1 MHRNSVIEINQKAY
15 QNNLGFLKKM
25 LGKKVI
31 FSSVVKGNAYGH
43 GIKEFV
49 TMAYNNGVN
58 HFSVFDV
65 EEAKLVFETLGNKVT
80 IMIMGF
86 VADDDLHWVIENE
99 IQFFIFERYRLAT
112 ATKTAKKLK
121 KKAKIHIEI
130 ETGMNRT
137 GFSKKELSRLAK
149 YLIKE
154 AKHLDFIG
162 ICTHYAGAESIS
174 NYYRVENQIERFNE
188 AIEIFKSHGIEA
200 KIKHSAC
207 SAASMMFPETQ
218 MDLVRIGILQYGL
231 WPSPEVL
238 VTYLNSKKK
247 KTNPLQ
253 RVISWKSEVMNV
265 KRVKSGEFIGYG
277 TSYMAKENMK
287 ITTIPLGYS
296 HGYSRSL
303 SNQGRVLIDGKR
315 CGVIGTINMNMLSL
329 DVSEIEHIKKGD
341 EVVLIGNQGDLTITV
356 SSFGELNNLL
366 NYEFLSRIS
375 KSIPRK
381 IIVMELSVDF
391 KY

>member
-1 MHRNSVIEINQKAY
+1 MHRNSIIELNQEAY
-15 QNNLGFLKKM
+15 QSNLSFLKKM
-25 LGKKVI
+25 LGKNVI

-65 EEAKLVFETLGNKVT
+65 EEAKIVFDTLGNNVT

-86 VADDDLHWVIENE
+86 VADEDLHWAIKNNIE
-99 IQFFIFERYRLAT
+99 FYVFERYRLAM
-112 ATKTAKKLK
+112 AIKTAKKIK
-121 KKAKIHIEI
+121 SKAKIHIEI

-137 GFSKKELSRLAK
+137 GFTKKELPRVAK
-149 YLIKE
+149 YIIKE
-154 AKHLDFIG
+154 SEYIDFVG
-162 ICTHYAGAESIS
+162 LCTHYAGAESIS
-174 NYYRVENQIERFNE
+174 NYYRVENQIKLFKE
-188 AIEIFKSHGIEA
+188 AVAVFKENGIEP
-200 KIKHSAC
+200 KIKHTAC

-231 WPSPEVL
+231 WPSQEVL

-247 KTNPLQ
+247 KIDPLQ
-253 RVISWKSEVMNV
+253 RVISWKSEIMNV
-265 KRVKSGEFIGYG
+265 KQVKSGEFIGYG
-277 TSYMAKENMK
+277 TSYMAKHNMK
-287 ITTIPLGYS
+287 IATIPIGYS

-303 SNQGRVLIDGKR
+303 SNQGRVLVNGQR
-315 CGVIGTINMNMLSL
+315 CGIIGTINMNMLSI
-329 DVSEIEHIKKGD
+329 DVSEVEHIKKGD
-341 EVVLIGNQGDLTITV
+341 AVVVIGNQGNLAITV

-381 IIVMELSVDF
+381 IID
-391 KY
+391 

>member
-1 MHRNSVIEINQKAY
+1 MHRNSIIELNQKAY
-15 QNNLGFLKKM
+15 QNNIAFLRKM

-31 FSSVVKGNAYGH
+31 LSSVVKGNAYGH

-49 TMAYNNGVN
+49 TMAFESGVN

-65 EEAKLVFETLGNKVT
+65 EEAEIVFSTLGNQVT

-86 VADDDLHWVIENE
+86 VADADLPWVIENN
-99 IQFFIFERYRLAT
+99 IQFFVFERYRLAM

-121 KKAKIHIEI
+121 IKAKIHIEI

-137 GFSKKELSRLAK
+137 GFSKKEVPSLAK
-149 YLIKE
+149 YLLKE
-154 AKHLDFIG
+154 EKHLDFIG
-162 ICTHYAGAESIS
+162 ICTHYAGAESIA
-174 NYYRVENQIERFNE
+174 NYYRVESQIQHFNE
-188 AIEIFKSHGIEA
+188 AIRIFKTYTIEA

-238 VTYLNSKKK
+238 VTYMNSKKSK
-247 KTNPLQ
+247 IDPLQ
-253 RVISWKSEVMNV
+253 RVISWKSEIMNV

-287 ITTIPLGYS
+287 IATIPIGYS

-303 SNQGRVLIDGKR
+303 SNQGRVLINGKR
-315 CGVIGTINMNMLSL
+315 CAVIGTINMNMLSL

-341 EVVLIGNQGDLTITV
+341 EAVLIGNQGDLSITV
-356 SSFGELNNLL
+356 ASFGELNNLL

-381 IIVMELSVDF
+381 IIE
-391 KY
+391 

>member
-1 MHRNSVIEINQKAY
+1 MHRNSIIEINQRAY
-15 QNNLGFLKKM
+15 QNNLSFLKKM

-49 TMAYNNGVN
+49 TMAHQSGVN

-65 EEAKLVFETLGNKVT
+65 EEAKIIFETLGNNVT

-86 VADDDLHWVIENE
+86 VADDDLPWAISNQIE
-99 IQFFIFERYRLAT
+99 FFVFERYRLAM

-121 KKAKIHIEI
+121 IKAKIHIEI

-137 GFSKKELSRLAK
+137 GFSKSELSRLSK

-154 AKHLDFIG
+154 TLHIDLVG
-162 ICTHYAGAESIS
+162 VCTHYAGAESIS
-174 NYYRVENQIERFNE
+174 NYYRVESQIKLFNE
-188 AIEIFKSHGIEA
+188 ALVILKSFGIEP

-207 SAASMMFPETQ
+207 SAASMMFQETQ

-238 VTYLNSKKK
+238 ITYLNSKKK
-247 KTNPLQ
+247 KIDPLQ
-253 RVISWKSEVMNV
+253 RVISWKSEVMSV
-265 KRVKSGEFIGYG
+265 KRVKTGEFIGYG

-287 ITTIPLGYS
+287 IATIPLGYS

-303 SNQGRVLIDGKR
+303 SNQGRVLIDGQR
-315 CGVIGTINMNMLSL
+315 CGVIGTINMNMLSI
-329 DVSEIEHIKKGD
+329 DVTEIEHIKKGD
-341 EVVLIGNQGDLTITV
+341 EVVLIGDQGESSISV

-381 IIVMELSVDF
+381 IIE
-391 KY
+391 

>member
-1 MHRNSVIEINQKAY
+1 MHRNSIIEINQKAY
-15 QNNLGFLKKM
+15 QNNLAFLKKM

-49 TMAYNNGVN
+49 TMAYQNGVN

-65 EEAKLVFETLGNKVT
+65 EEAKIVFETLGNNAT

-99 IQFFIFERYRLAT
+99 IQFFVFERYRLAS

-121 KKAKIHIEI
+121 RKAKIHIEI

-137 GFSKKELSRLAK
+137 GFAKRELANLSK

-154 AKHLDFIG
+154 SKHLDFVG

-174 NYYRVENQIERFNE
+174 NYMRVESQIKKFNE
-188 AIEIFKSHGIEA
+188 AIEIFKFYRIEP
-200 KIKHSAC
+200 KIKHTAC

-238 VTYLNSKKK
+238 VTYLNTKKK
-247 KTNPLQ
+247 KIDPLQ
-253 RVISWKSEVMNV
+253 RVISWKSEIMNV

-287 ITTIPLGYS
+287 IATIPLGYS

-315 CGVIGTINMNMLSL
+315 CAVIGTINMNMLTI
-329 DVSEIEHIKKGD
+329 DVSEIEHVKKGD
-341 EVVLIGNQGDLTITV
+341 EVVLIGNQGDLSITV

-381 IIVMELSVDF
+381 II
-391 KY
+391 

>member
-1 MHRNSVIEINQKAY
+1 MHRNSIIELNQEAY
-15 QNNLGFLKKM
+15 QSNLSFLKKM

-49 TMAYNNGVN
+49 TMAHQSGVN

-65 EEAKLVFETLGNKVT
+65 EEAKIVFETLGNKVT

-86 VADDDLHWVIENE
+86 VADDDLPWVIENG
-99 IQFFIFERYRLAT
+99 IQFFVFERYRLAS

-121 KKAKIHIEI
+121 LKAKIHIEI

-154 AKHLDFIG
+154 AKHLDFVG

-200 KIKHSAC
+200 KIKHTAC

-238 VTYLNSKKK
+238 VTYLNSNKKK
-247 KTNPLQ
+247 IDPLQ
-253 RVISWKSEVMNV
+253 RVISWKSEIMNV
-265 KRVKSGEFIGYG
+265 KQVKSGEFIGYG
-277 TSYMAKENMK
+277 TSYMAKHNMK
-287 ITTIPLGYS
+287 IATIPIGYS

-303 SNQGRVLIDGKR
+303 SNQGRVLVNGQR
-315 CGVIGTINMNMLSL
+315 CGIIGTINMNMLSI
-329 DVSEIEHIKKGD
+329 DVSEVEHIKKGD
-341 EVVLIGNQGDLTITV
+341 AVVVIGNQGNLAITV

-381 IIVMELSVDF
+381 IVD
-391 KY
+391 

>member
-1 MHRNSVIEINQKAY
+1 MHRNSIIELNQEAY
-15 QNNLGFLKKM
+15 QSNLSFLKKM
-25 LGKKVI
+25 LGKNVI

-65 EEAKLVFETLGNKVT
+65 EEAKIVFDTLGNNVT

-86 VADDDLHWVIENE
+86 VADEDLHWAIKNNIE
-99 IQFFIFERYRLAT
+99 FYVFERYRLAM
-112 ATKTAKKLK
+112 AIKTAKKIK
-121 KKAKIHIEI
+121 SKAKIHIEI

-137 GFSKKELSRLAK
+137 GFTKKELPRVAK
-149 YLIKE
+149 YIIKE
-154 AKHLDFIG
+154 SEYIDFVG
-162 ICTHYAGAESIS
+162 LCTHYAGAESIS
-174 NYYRVENQIERFNE
+174 NYYRVENQIKLFKE
-188 AIEIFKSHGIEA
+188 AVAVFKENGIEP
-200 KIKHSAC
+200 KIKHTAC

-247 KTNPLQ
+247 KTDPLQ
-253 RVISWKSEVMNV
+253 RVISWKSEIMNV
-265 KRVKSGEFIGYG
+265 KQVKSGEFIGYG
-277 TSYMAKENMK
+277 TSYMAKNNMK
-287 ITTIPLGYS
+287 IATIPIGYS

-303 SNQGRVLIDGKR
+303 SNQGRVLVNGQR
-315 CGVIGTINMNMLSL
+315 CGIIGTINMNMLSI
-329 DVSEIEHIKKGD
+329 DVSEVEHIKKGD
-341 EVVLIGNQGDLTITV
+341 AVVVIGNQGNLAITV
-356 SSFGELNNLL
+356 SSFSELNNLL

-381 IIVMELSVDF
+381 IID
-391 KY
+391 

>member
-1 MHRNSVIEINQKAY
+1 MHRNSIIELNQEAY
-15 QNNLGFLKKM
+15 QSNLSFLKKM
-25 LGKKVI
+25 LGKNVI

-65 EEAKLVFETLGNKVT
+65 EEAKIVFDTLGNNVT

-86 VADDDLHWVIENE
+86 VADEDLHWAIKNNIE
-99 IQFFIFERYRLAT
+99 FYVFERYRLAM
-112 ATKTAKKLK
+112 AIKTAKKLK
-121 KKAKIHIEI
+121 SKAKIHIEI

-137 GFSKKELSRLAK
+137 GFTKKELSRVAK
-149 YLIKE
+149 YIIKE
-154 AKHLDFIG
+154 SEYIDFIG
-162 ICTHYAGAESIS
+162 LCTHYAGAESIS
-174 NYYRVENQIERFNE
+174 NYYRVENQIKLFKE
-188 AIEIFKSHGIEA
+188 AVAVFKENGIEP
-200 KIKHSAC
+200 KIKHTAC

-231 WPSPEVL
+231 WPSQEVL

-247 KTNPLQ
+247 KTDPLQ
-253 RVISWKSEVMNV
+253 RVISWKSEIMNV

-277 TSYMAKENMK
+277 TSYMAKEHMK
-287 ITTIPLGYS
+287 VATIPLGYS

-303 SNQGRVLIDGKR
+303 SNQGRVLIEGKR
-315 CGVIGTINMNMLSL
+315 CGVIGTINMNMLTI

-341 EVVLIGNQGDLTITV
+341 EVVIIGNQGDLAITV
-356 SSFGELNNLL
+356 ASFGELNNQL

-381 IIVMELSVDF
+381 IIE
-391 KY
+391 

>member
-1 MHRNSVIEINQKAY
+1 MHRNSIIELNQNAY
-15 QNNLGFLKKM
+15 QNNISFLRKI

-31 FSSVVKGNAYGH
+31 LSSVVKGNAYGH

-49 TMAYNNGVN
+49 TMANDNGIN

-65 EEAKLVFETLGNKVT
+65 EEAKIVFDTLGNKAT

-86 VADDDLHWVIENE
+86 VADDDLSWVIENE
-99 IQFFIFERYRLAT
+99 IQFFIFERYRLAM
-112 ATKTAKKLK
+112 ATKTAKKIK

-137 GFSKKELSRLAK
+137 GFAKRELPSLAK

-154 AKHLDFIG
+154 SKHIDFIG

-174 NYYRVENQIERFNE
+174 NYMRVESQIKKFNE
-188 AIEIFKSHGIEA
+188 AVETFKSSGIEP
-200 KIKHSAC
+200 KIKHTAC
-207 SAASMMFPETQ
+207 SAATMMFPETK

-238 VTYLNSKKK
+238 VTYLNAKKK
-247 KTNPLQ
+247 KIDPLQ

-265 KRVKSGEFIGYG
+265 KNVKSGEFIGYG
-277 TSYMAKENMK
+277 TSYMAKKNMK
-287 ITTIPLGYS
+287 IATIPLGYS
-296 HGYSRSL
+296 HGYNRSL
-303 SNQGRVLIDGKR
+303 SNQGRVLLKGKR
-315 CGVIGTINMNMLSL
+315 CAVIGTINMNMLSI
-329 DVSEIEHIKKGD
+329 DISEIEDVKKGD
-341 EVVLIGNQGDLTITV
+341 EVVLIGNQGALSITV

-381 IIVMELSVDF
+381 IIN
-391 KY
+391 

>member
-1 MHRNSVIEINQKAY
+1 MHRNSIIELNQEAY
-15 QNNLGFLKKM
+15 QSNLSFLKKM
-25 LGKKVI
+25 LGKNVI

-65 EEAKLVFETLGNKVT
+65 EEAKIVFDTLGNNVT

-86 VADDDLHWVIENE
+86 VADEDLHWAIKNNIE
-99 IQFFIFERYRLAT
+99 FYVFERYRLAM
-112 ATKTAKKLK
+112 AIKTAKKLK
-121 KKAKIHIEI
+121 SKAKIHIEI

-137 GFSKKELSRLAK
+137 GFTKKELSRVAK
-149 YLIKE
+149 YIIKE
-154 AKHLDFIG
+154 SEYIDFVG
-162 ICTHYAGAESIS
+162 LCTHYAGAESIS
-174 NYYRVENQIERFNE
+174 NYYRVENQIKLFKE
-188 AIEIFKSHGIEA
+188 AVAVFKENGIEP
-200 KIKHSAC
+200 KIKHTAC

-231 WPSPEVL
+231 WPSQEVL

-247 KTNPLQ
+247 KIDPLQ
-253 RVISWKSEVMNV
+253 RVISWKSEIMNV
-265 KRVKSGEFIGYG
+265 KQVKSGEFIGYG
-277 TSYMAKENMK
+277 TSYMAKHNMK
-287 ITTIPLGYS
+287 IATIPIGYS

-303 SNQGRVLIDGKR
+303 SNQGRVLVNGQR
-315 CGVIGTINMNMLSL
+315 CGIIGTINMNMLSI
-329 DVSEIEHIKKGD
+329 DVSEVEHIKKGD
-341 EVVLIGNQGDLTITV
+341 AVVVIGNQGNLAITV

-381 IIVMELSVDF
+381 IID
-391 KY
+391 

>member
-1 MHRNSVIEINQKAY
+1 MHRNSVIELNQKAY
-15 QNNLGFLKKM
+15 QKNLAFLKNM

-49 TMAYNNGVN
+49 SMANKSGVN

-65 EEAKLVFETLGNKVT
+65 EEAKIVFETLGNNVT

-86 VADDDLHWVIENE
+86 VADEDLNWVIENE
-99 IQFFIFERYRLAT
+99 IQFFVFERYRLAS

-121 KKAKIHIEI
+121 LKAKIHIEI

-137 GFSKKELSRLAK
+137 GFSKKELSNLAK

-154 AKHLDFIG
+154 SKFLDFVG

-174 NYYRVENQIERFNE
+174 NYYRVESQIKRFNE
-188 AIEIFKSHGIEA
+188 AIEIFKSQGIEA
-200 KIKHSAC
+200 KIKHTAC
-207 SAASMMFPETQ
+207 SAASLMFPETQ

-247 KTNPLQ
+247 KIDPLQ
-253 RVISWKSEVMNV
+253 RVISWKSQIMNV

-277 TSYMAKENMK
+277 TSYMAKDNMK
-287 ITTIPLGYS
+287 IATIPIGYS

-303 SNQGRVLIDGKR
+303 SNQGNALIDGNR
-315 CGVIGTINMNMLSL
+315 CAVIGTINMNMLSV
-329 DVSEIEHIKKGD
+329 DVSEIEHVKKGD
-341 EVVLIGNQGDLTITV
+341 EVVLIGNQKDLSITV

-381 IIVMELSVDF
+381 IID
-391 KY
+391 